1 MISGGFARSAVDVY
15 RRDHIMLDREYDA
28 LVVGARVAGST
39 VAALLGDA
47 GYHVLLVDKATFPST
62 TRSTHFFS
70 NEGLV
75 AVLARLKLLDGI
87 LALGCPP
94 LAYKYL
100 YNEETERRAAIPV
113 PSLGDIGFELSV
125 RREPLDSLLVQR
137 ALSSPSVDLVEQAR
151 VTALL
156 WEHERVVG
164 ARLLTPQGAY
174 DVRTRIV
181 IGADGRHSF
190 VARAVNAPLEESAP
204 STRAIYYRYVS
215 GFLGPDG
222 ISPNGSEYSLLGD
235 ELAYVFPSDAGLTCL
250 ALSIN
255 LADFA
260 WMRTKPEERFV
271 ERLAQH
277 RGIAD
282 RFLAS
287 QPVGPFLGCG
297 PEVNYVRV
305 PAGPGWALVGDA
317 GLHQDPCTGLGMDMA
332 STHAS
337 FLAEALCQWFDGG
350 LSQSEALAS
359 YHQRRNEQALED
371 YRRTVYLARDLRKWK
386 SFQIN

>member
-1 MISGGFARSAVDVY
+1 MI
-15 RRDHIMLDREYDA
+15 DREYDA
-28 LVVGARVAGST
+28 IVVGARIAGST

-62 TRSTHFFS
+62 TSSTHYFRGT
-70 NEGLV
+70 GLV
-75 AVLARLKLLDGI
+75 DVLARLKLLDGV

-94 LAYKYL
+94 LAYQYM
-100 YNEETERRAAIPV
+100 YNEQTERHAVIPT
-113 PSLGDIGFELSV
+113 PYPGDSGFDLSV
-125 RREPLDSLLVQR
+125 RREPLDSLLLQR
-137 ALSSPSVDLVEQAR
+137 ALSSSSVDLVEQTR

-156 WEHERVVG
+156 WEDEQVVG
-164 ARLLTPQGAY
+164 VRLLTPQGSH

-190 VARAVNAPLEESAP
+190 VARTVDAPLEESAP
-204 STRAIYYRYVS
+204 PTRAIYYRYVA
-215 GFLGPDG
+215 GFPGPHG

-235 ELAYVFPSDAGLTCL
+235 ELVYVFPSDAGLTCF
-250 ALSIN
+250 ALSTN
-255 LADFA
+255 LTDFA
-260 WMRTKPEERFV
+260 RMRTKPEERFG

-282 RFLAS
+282 RFLAA

-317 GLHQDPCTGLGMDMA
+317 GMHQDPCTGLGMDMA
-332 STHAS
+332 GTHAS
-337 FLAEALCQWFDGG
+337 FLAEALCEWFDGR

-359 YHQRRNEQALED
+359 YHQRRNEHALED
-371 YRRTVYLARDLRKWK
+371 YRRTVYIARDLRKGK
-386 SFQIN
+386 GFP

>member
-1 MISGGFARSAVDVY
+1 
-15 RRDHIMLDREYDA
+15 MLDRDYDA
-28 LVVGARVAGST
+28 IVVGARIAGST
-39 VAALLGDA
+39 LAALLGEA
-47 GYHVLLVDKATFPST
+47 GYHVLLVDKATFPSA
-62 TRSTHFFS
+62 TRSTHYFRGT
-70 NEGLV
+70 GLL

-94 LAYKYL
+94 LTYQYL
-100 YNEETERRAAIPV
+100 YNEEIERRAVIPT
-113 PSLGDIGFELSV
+113 PSPGAIGFDLSA

-137 ALSSPSVDLVEQAR
+137 AMSSPSVDLVEQAR

-164 ARLLTPQGAY
+164 ARLLTPQGSY

-204 STRAIYYRYVS
+204 PTRAAYYRYVS

-222 ISPNGSEYSLLGD
+222 ISPNGVEFSLLGD

-255 LADFA
+255 LADFT
-260 WMRTKPEERFV
+260 WMRKKPEERFG

-277 RGIAD
+277 RGIAE
-282 RFLAS
+282 RFLAAQS
-287 QPVGPFLGCG
+287 IGPFLGCG
-297 PEVNYVRV
+297 PEANYVRV
-305 PAGPGWALVGDA
+305 PAGRGWALVGDA
-317 GLHQDPCTGLGMDMA
+317 GLHQDPWSGLGMDMA
-332 STHAS
+332 GTHAS
-337 FLAEALCQWFDGG
+337 FLAEALCECFDGR

-359 YHQRRNEQALED
+359 YHQRRNEHALEG
-371 YRRTVYLARDLRKWK
+371 YQRTVYVARDLRKLK
-386 SFQIN
+386 AFLIN

>member
-1 MISGGFARSAVDVY
+1 
-15 RRDHIMLDREYDA
+15 MLDRDYDA
-28 LVVGARVAGST
+28 IVVGARIAGST

-62 TRSTHFFS
+62 TSSTHYFRGT
-70 NEGLV
+70 GLV
-75 AVLARLKLLDGI
+75 DVLARLKLLDGV

-94 LAYKYL
+94 LAYQYL
-100 YNEETERRAAIPV
+100 YNEETERSTVSPIPSPGAV
-113 PSLGDIGFELSV
+113 GFDLSV

-137 ALSSPSVDLVEQAR
+137 AMLSPTVDLMEQVR

-156 WEHERVVG
+156 WEHEQVAGV
-164 ARLLTPQGAY
+164 RLLTPEGAY
-174 DVRTRIV
+174 DLRTRIV

-190 VARAVNAPLEESAP
+190 VARAVNAPMEESAP
-204 STRAIYYRYVS
+204 PIRAAYYRYVS
-215 GFLGPDG
+215 GFTGPDG
-222 ISPNGSEYSLLGD
+222 ISPDGIELSLLGD
-235 ELAYVFPSDAGLTCL
+235 ELAYVFPCDAGLTCL

-255 LADFA
+255 LTDFA
-260 WMRTKPEERFV
+260 WMRTKPEERFG
-271 ERLAQH
+271 ERLVQH

-297 PEVNYVRV
+297 PEANYVRV
-305 PAGPGWALVGDA
+305 PAGRGWALVGDA
-317 GLHQDPCTGLGMDMA
+317 GMHQDPWNGLGMDMA

-337 FLAEALCQWFDGG
+337 FLAEALCQWFDGR

-359 YHQRRNEQALED
+359 YHQRRNEHALED
-371 YRRTVYLARDLRKWK
+371 YRRTIHVARNLRKLK
-386 SFQIN
+386 VFQIN

>member
-1 MISGGFARSAVDVY
+1 MLN
-15 RRDHIMLDREYDA
+15 RDYDA
-28 LVVGARVAGST
+28 IVVGARVAGST
-39 VAALLGDA
+39 VAAMLGDA

-70 NEGLV
+70 NEGLI
-75 AVLARLKLLDGI
+75 AVLARLKLLDSV

-94 LAYKYL
+94 LTYRYL
-100 YNEETERRAAIPV
+100 YNEETARHIAKPI
-113 PSLGDIGFELSV
+113 PSLGDLDFDLSV
-125 RREPLDSLLVQR
+125 RREPLDCLLVQR
-137 ALSSPSVDLVEQAR
+137 ARSSPAVDLVEQAR

-164 ARLLTPQGAY
+164 ARLLTPQAAY
-174 DVRTRIV
+174 EVHARIV

-204 STRAIYYRYVS
+204 PTRAIYYRYVS
-215 GFLGPDG
+215 GFAGPDG
-222 ISPNGSEYSLLGD
+222 INPNGSEYSLFGD
-235 ELAYVFPSDAGLTCL
+235 ELAYVFPGDAGLTCL

-260 WMRTKPEERFV
+260 WMRTKPEERFR

-282 RFLAS
+282 RFLAA

-305 PAGPGWALVGDA
+305 PTGPGWALVGDA

-332 STHAS
+332 GTHAS
-337 FLAEALCQWFDGG
+337 FLAEVLCQWFDGR
-350 LSQSEALAS
+350 LSQREALAS
-359 YHQRRNEQALED
+359 YHQRRNDHALED
-371 YRRTVYLARDLRKWK
+371 YRKTVYLARDLRKMKW
-386 SFQIN
+386 FQIN